1 MSPERNPPSHSPVM
15 HLLGAKCQRKEH
27 TGGGEPASGIAFQGH
42 VLPHLPYNRCTNT
55 ATRPRGRPGPPNF
68 SRGPAAAH
76 PAARW
81 GMTGVTRGFSSRS
94 FGRGAAQPG
103 KRGGQ
108 GRSPKRGRRSPRP
121 LATGKPRRCGHR
133 LPRAAGWLAR
143 RRGARRPCRPRPA
156 PAGPVRSPPAGR
168 AGSARACPTALFLI
182 RAELASGPPRPLDPR
197 APGAAGLTFPAR
209 PGPARRLLRAAPS
222 EARFRLLSHS
232 GRPPLRPSCER
243 PSPPWPAS
251 AACVPAPL
259 PQPSPFY
266 ACAPRGPGPEGAWPR
281 EAPLGA
287 PRLRLAGLRRAP
299 SYRPTVATQ
308 PGATV
313 QVASGFW
320 VP

>member
-1 MSPERNPPSHSPVM
+1 MAPKPNKGILNSFAKCFPKMSPERNPPSHSPVM

-133 LPRAAGWLAR
+133 LPRAAG
-143 RRGARRPCRPRPA
+143 
-156 PAGPVRSPPAGR
+156 
-168 AGSARACPTALFLI
+168 
-182 RAELASGPPRPLDPR
+182 
-197 APGAAGLTFPAR
+197 
-209 PGPARRLLRAAPS
+209 
-222 EARFRLLSHS
+222 
-232 GRPPLRPSCER
+232 
-243 PSPPWPAS
+243 
-251 AACVPAPL
+251 
-259 PQPSPFY
+259 
-266 ACAPRGPGPEGAWPR
+266 
-281 EAPLGA
+281 
-287 PRLRLAGLRRAP
+287 
-299 SYRPTVATQ
+299 
-308 PGATV
+308 
-313 QVASGFW
+313 
-320 VP
+320 